1 MAYKFSFPA
10 FRTTSHGPCIQPL
23 ALKAMT
29 SLQSEQITAII
40 ALNTLGSY
48 CGITGTVVFLYD
60 SVLTAPEEI
69 RCFWGRKVTGGA
81 IIFWLN
87 KYITMLSLCWAI
99 GSDFLKI
106 SDTRSVNCRHISSV

>member
-1 MAYKFSFPA
+1 MLSASF
-10 FRTTSHGPCIQPL
+10 FFT
-23 ALKAMT
+23 
-29 SLQSEQITAII
+29 
-40 ALNTLGSY
+40 
-48 CGITGTVVFLYD
+48 TVVFLYD

-99 GSDFLKI
+99 GSDFLRI
-106 SDTRSVNCRHISSV
+106 SDTVGHTY